1 MAAFLPRPAL
11 SRVSGALKSFCFG
24 GSTPSMRGICMVS
37 PALHAD
43 FGGTYPGFTRN
54 SSKPD
59 RSAPV
64 VGRGSGAVSFGP
76 MTWVFSASSATERS
90 SRTSSTCVRSLSLM
104 SRSLRAFPRSHVSLA
119 SRDAALGA
127 SSDSLLPFS
136 AALLSALSSD
146 SLASSSGFASST
158 LESSCS
164 VSDSTSS

>member
-11 SRVSGALKSFCFG
+11 LRASGALKSFFG

-76 MTWVFSASSATERS
+76 MTWVFSASSATERN
-90 SRTSSTCVRSLSLM
+90 SRTSSTCVRSLSRCR
-104 SRSLRAFPRSHVSLA
+104 SRSGRFPRSHVPCLE
-119 SRDAALGA
+119 DAALEA

-136 AALLSALSSD
+136 AALSSALPSD
-146 SLASSSGFASST
+146 SLASSSGFASSSS
-158 LESSCS
+158 ESSCS